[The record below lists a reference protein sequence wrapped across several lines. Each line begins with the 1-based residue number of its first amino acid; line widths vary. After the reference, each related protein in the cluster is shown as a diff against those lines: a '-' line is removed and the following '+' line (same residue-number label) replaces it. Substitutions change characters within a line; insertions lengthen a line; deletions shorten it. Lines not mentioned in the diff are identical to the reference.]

1 MAVLCALIGHVLGRC
16 SDTPEKLPTSEFAL
30 PQSADGGLRGGRAR
44 EPSRIA
50 NLLERRAVLL
60 LIVLLPLLLGTAAT
74 FWLGSKSRLLTA
86 CAAGA
91 VTAASLALLLSHAPA
106 VMAGETVRNVWAWVP
121 EIGLAL
127 TFRLDGLSLLF
138 AGLILFIGLLIV
150 LYAHFYLSPKDSPG
164 KFYSEMM
171 LFMAAMLGVA
181 LSDNLLLLVV
191 FWELTS
197 LSSFL
202 LIGFWSHRADAR
214 AGARQALAVTGGGGL
229 AMLGGFV
236 LLGQIAGTYELSEML
251 GSVAMIQADP
261 LFVPALLLILLGAFT
276 KSAQFPFHFWLPDAM
291 AAPTPVSAY
300 LHSATMVKAGVF
312 LLMRMYPV
320 LAGSGWFEVIV
331 TATGLAT
338 VLFAAFIALFKHDL
352 KGLLAY
358 STVSHLGLIVFLV
371 GLGSPL
377 AAVAA
382 VFHVLNHATFKASLF
397 MIAGIVDHETHSRD
411 MRQLGGLWKFM
422 PWTATLSMVAAAS
435 MAGVPL
441 TNGFLSKEM
450 FFTEAVVGTSGLWGW
465 VVPALV
471 TLAGVFSVAY
481 SLRFVHDTYFNGELG
496 DVPNTHPHE
505 PPLGMKLPAMLL
517 VTMCIVV
524 GLLPAITFGPLV
536 HVAATALAGQPLPD
550 YHLAIWHGFN
560 LPLLMSA
567 IALAAGAGLY
577 FLLASGKRM
586 HRIES
591 ETWFG
596 PATGRQIFEGLID
609 GLFALAGR
617 ISIRLETGSLQLY
630 LVWLMGA
637 AVVVASSQLVGQ
649 GIGAGSRELLPASPL
664 AIAVWLLLAATC
676 LALVFTHR
684 QRFQSVVLVGV
695 VGLVTSLTFVSL
707 SAPDL
712 ALTQLSVE
720 VVSTVLLL
728 MGLAL
733 LPQYSPRESTA
744 LRRTRDGVMALAG
757 GAGVAWVAW
766 VLLTRNHDSISWYF
780 LEKSLPVGGGTN
792 VVNVILVDFRGYDTF
807 GEITVLGIAAIGVLA
822 LMDGMRT
829 RRPLTDP
836 QGLPWTFAA
845 QPLLLRV
852 AASVVLP
859 LALVFTL
866 YIFMRG
872 HNLPGGGF
880 IAGLI
885 TAVALV
891 LQFMA
896 LGQANAEAMLRAQ
909 SGRRF
914 VRWIGA
920 GLSIAGLTGAGAFF
934 WSRPFMTSAHGHPHV
949 PLLGELPLASAALFD
964 LGVYLTVV
972 GSTLLTISVLG
983 SVSREGEPS
992 STLTATA
999 GGQS

>member
-1 MAVLCALIGHVLGRC
+1 M
-16 SDTPEKLPTSEFAL
+16 
-30 PQSADGGLRGGRAR
+30 
-44 EPSRIA
+44 
-50 NLLERRAVLL
+50 LL

-74 FWLGSKSRLLTA
+74 FWLGPKSRLLTA
-86 CAAGA
+86 LAAGA
-91 VTAASLALLLSHAPA
+91 VTAASLAVLLSHAPA
-106 VMAGETVRNVWAWVP
+106 VMAGETVRNAWAWVP
-121 EIGLAL
+121 EIGLNL

-150 LYAHFYLSPKDSPG
+150 LYAHFYLSPKDSAG

-236 LLGQIAGTYELSEML
+236 LLGQIAGTYELSEMV
-251 GSVAMIQADP
+251 GRVAMIQADP

-331 TATGLAT
+331 TVAGLAT

-358 STVSHLGLIVFLV
+358 STVSHLGLIVFLI

-411 MRQLGGLWKFM
+411 MRQLGGLYKLM

-450 FFTEAVVGTSGLWGW
+450 FFTEAVVGTAGIWSW

-481 SLRFVHDTYFNGELG
+481 SLRFVHDTYFNGPLG
-496 DVPNTHPHE
+496 EVPNKHPHE

-517 VTMCIVV
+517 VSMCIVV

-536 HVAATALAGQPLPD
+536 HVAATALVGQPLPE

-567 IALAAGAGLY
+567 IALAAGIGLY
-577 FLLASGKRM
+577 LLLARGKRM

-591 ETWFG
+591 EVWFG
-596 PATGRQIFEGLID
+596 PATGRQIFDGVID
-609 GLFALAGR
+609 GLFSLAGR
-617 ISIRLETGSLQLY
+617 ISIRLETGSLQRY
-630 LVWLMGA
+630 LVWLIGA
-637 AVVVASSQLVGQ
+637 AVVAAATQLVGQ
-649 GIGAGSRELLPASPL
+649 GIGAGTRELLPASPL
-664 AIAVWLLLAATC
+664 AIAVWLLLFVSCVAIA
-676 LALVFTHR
+676 FTHH
-684 QRFQSVVLVGV
+684 QRFQAVVLVGV

-733 LPQYSPRESTA
+733 LPQHSPRESSA
-744 LRRTRDGVMALAG
+744 LRRTRDGVLALAG

-822 LMDGMRT
+822 LMDGMRS
-829 RRPLTDP
+829 RRPLADP
-836 QGLPWTFAA
+836 QGLAWTFAA
-845 QPLLLRV
+845 QPLMLRV

-896 LGQANAEAMLRAQ
+896 LGQARAEAMLRAQ
-909 SGRRF
+909 AGRRF
-914 VRWIGA
+914 VRWVGA
-920 GLSIAGLTGAGAFF
+920 GLSIAGLTGAGAFVLG
-934 WSRPFMTSAHGHPHV
+934 RPFLTSAHGHPHV

-972 GSTLLTISVLG
+972 GATLLTISVLG
-983 SVSREGEPS
+983 SVSRE
-992 STLTATA
+992 STPTHTASA

>member
-1 MAVLCALIGHVLGRC
+1 
-16 SDTPEKLPTSEFAL
+16 
-30 PQSADGGLRGGRAR
+30 
-44 EPSRIA
+44 
-50 NLLERRAVLL
+50 VLL
-60 LIVLLPLLLGTAAT
+60 LIVLLPLLLGTLST
-74 FWLGSKSRLLTA
+74 WWLGSRSRLG
-86 CAAGA
+86 AATVA
-91 VTAASLALLLSHAPA
+91 FAITSASLALLVGQGGA
-106 VMAGETVRNVWAWVP
+106 VMAGETVMNVWPWVP
-121 EIGLAL
+121 SLGLNL
-127 TFRLDGLSLLF
+127 GFRLDGLSMMF
-138 AGLILFIGLLIV
+138 AGLILFIGLLIIV
-150 LYAHFYLSPKDSPG
+150 YAHFYLSAKDSAA
-164 KFYSEMM
+164 KFYSLMM
-171 LFMAAMLGVA
+171 LFMAAMLGVV

-202 LIGFWSHRADAR
+202 LVGYWSHRPDAR

-236 LLGQIAGTYELSEML
+236 LLGQIAGTYELS
-251 GSVAMIQADP
+251 AMAANAAAIQADP
-261 LFVPALLLILLGAFT
+261 RFLPALLLILVGAFT

-312 LLMRMYPV
+312 LLMRMWPV
-320 LAGSGWFEVIV
+320 LAGSGYFEAIV
-331 TATGLAT
+331 TSVGLVT

-358 STVSHLGLIVFLV
+358 STVSHLGLITFLV

-411 MRQLGGLWKFM
+411 MRQLGGLYKLM

-450 FFTEAVVGTSGLWGW
+450 FFTEAVAGAAGMTGAWTWL
-465 VVPALV
+465 VPVLV

-481 SLRFVHDTYFNGELG
+481 SLRFVHDTYFNGALG
-496 DVPNTHPHE
+496 DVPNKHPHE

-536 HVAATALAGQPLPD
+536 QVAATAVVGAPLPE
-550 YHLAIWHGFN
+550 YHLALWHGFN

-567 IALAAGAGLY
+567 VAVAAGVSLY
-577 FLLASGKRM
+577 LWLARARWL
-586 HRIES
+586 HRISSES
-591 ETWFG
+591 WFG
-596 PATGRQIFEGLID
+596 AFTGRSVFEGASD
-609 GLFALAGR
+609 GLFSLSGR
-617 ISIRLETGSLQLY
+617 ISIRLENGSLQRY
-630 LVWLMGA
+630 LAWMVGA
-637 AVVVASSQLVGQ
+637 AVVVGAAPLIAGG
-649 GIGAGSRELLPASPL
+649 GIGAGSRELLPANAL
-664 AIAVWLLLAATC
+664 AVAIWLLLGATC
-676 LALVFTHR
+676 LAIVLTHHR
-684 QRFQSVVLVGV
+684 RFQSVVLLGV
-695 VGLVTSLTFVSL
+695 VGLAVSLSFVSL

-720 VVSTVLLL
+720 LVSTVLLL

-733 LPQYSPRESTA
+733 LPVQSPRESSG
-744 LRRTRDGVMALAG
+744 LRRGRDALLALAG
-757 GAGVAWVAW
+757 GAGIAWLAW
-766 VLLTRNHDSISWYF
+766 VLLTRGHESIAWYF
-780 LEKSLPVGGGTN
+780 LDKSMPVGGGSN
-792 VVNVILVDFRGYDTF
+792 VVNVILVDFRGYDTY

-822 LMDGMRT
+822 LMEGMT
-829 RRPLTDP
+829 ARRPLAD
-836 QGLPWTFAA
+836 GAGRRWTFVDR
-845 QPLLLRV
+845 PVLLRV

-859 LALVFTL
+859 VALVFSV

-872 HNLPGGGF
+872 HNMPGGGF

-885 TAVALV
+885 TSVALV
-891 LQFMA
+891 LQLMS
-896 LGQANAEAMLRAQ
+896 LGQARAEALLHAQ
-909 SGRRF
+909 GGRRF

-920 GLSIAGLTGAGAFF
+920 GLGIAGLTGAGAFLF
-934 WSRPFMTSAHGHPHV
+934 GKPFLTSAHGHPQV
-949 PLLGELPLASAALFD
+949 GWLGELPLASAALFD
-964 LGVYLTVV
+964 LGVYFTVV
-972 GSTLLTISVLG
+972 GATLLTISVLG
-983 SVSREGEPS
+983 TASREGIPS
-992 STLTATA
+992 RDA
-999 GGQS
+999 GPVHDSGSEANAKGARP

>member
-1 MAVLCALIGHVLGRC
+1 M
-16 SDTPEKLPTSEFAL
+16 
-30 PQSADGGLRGGRAR
+30 
-44 EPSRIA
+44 
-50 NLLERRAVLL
+50 L
-60 LIVLLPLLLGTAAT
+60 LITILLPLLLGTLAT
-74 FWLGSKSRLLTA
+74 LWLGRKSRSLTA
-86 CAAGA
+86 AAAFG
-91 VTAASLALLLSHAPA
+91 VTLASLATLLSQAPA
-106 VMAGETVRNVWAWVP
+106 VMRGEVVLNRWNWVP
-121 EIGLAL
+121 ELGLNL
-127 TFRLDGLSLLF
+127 TFRLDGLSLMF

-150 LYAHFYLSPKDSPG
+150 TYAHWYLAAKDSAA

-171 LFMAAMLGVA
+171 LFMAAMLGVV

-202 LIGFWSHRADAR
+202 LVGYWSHRADAR

-229 AMLGGFV
+229 AMLAGVV
-236 LLGQIAGTYELSEML
+236 LLGQIAGTYDISGML
-251 GSVAMIQADP
+251 DQVAVIQADP
-261 LFVPALLLILLGAFT
+261 RFVPALVLILLGCFT

-312 LLMRMYPV
+312 LLMRLYPV
-320 LAGSGWFEVIV
+320 LAGTGLFEAIV
-331 TATGLAT
+331 TTVGLVT
-338 VLFAAFIALFKHDL
+338 MLFAAFIAIFKHDL

-358 STVSHLGLIVFLV
+358 STVSHLGLITCLV

-382 VFHVLNHATFKASLF
+382 VFHVLNHASFKASLF

-411 MRQLGGLWKFM
+411 MRQLGGLAALM
-422 PWTATLSMVAAAS
+422 PWTATLAMIAAAS

-450 FFTEAVVGTSGLWGW
+450 FFTEAVNGTSGLWHL
-465 VVPALV
+465 VLPVAV
-471 TLAGVFSVAY
+471 TLGGIFSVAY
-481 SLRFVHDTYFNGELG
+481 SLRLVHDTFFNGPLG
-496 DVPNTHPHE
+496 DVPNKHPHE
-505 PPLGMKLPAMLL
+505 PPLGMKLPSILL
-517 VTMCIVV
+517 VVICLVV
-524 GLLPAITFGPLV
+524 GLLPAATLGPLV
-536 HVAATALAGQPLPD
+536 HVAATAMAGKPLPD
-550 YHLAIWHGFN
+550 YHLSLWHGFN

-567 IALAAGAGLY
+567 IALVAGVGLY
-577 FLLASGKRM
+577 ALLGRARRL
-586 HRIES
+586 HRTES
-591 ETWFG
+591 EAWFG
-596 PATGRQIFEGLID
+596 LATGRQIFD
-609 GLFALAGR
+609 GLVNGLFGLSGR
-617 ISIRLETGSLQLY
+617 ITQRLENGSLQRY
-630 LVWLMGA
+630 VACFVVA
-637 AVVVASSQLVGQ
+637 AVVLGAAPLVGS
-649 GIGAGSRELLPASPL
+649 GIGTGDKALLPATPL
-664 AIAVWLLLAATC
+664 AMVVWVLLAATC
-676 LALVFTHR
+676 LAVALTHHL
-684 QRFQSVVLVGV
+684 RFQAVVLVGAI
-695 VGLVTSLTFVSL
+695 GLIVSLTFVSL

-720 VVSTVLLL
+720 VVSAVLLL

-733 LPQYSPRESTA
+733 LPPHSPRESSA
-744 LRRTRDGVMALAG
+744 ARRTLHGAVAIT
-757 GAGVAWVAW
+757 AGVAVAAVAW
-766 VLLTRNHDSISWYF
+766 LLLTRSHDSISWYF
-780 LEKSLPVGGGTN
+780 LEQSVPKGGGTN

-822 LMDGMRT
+822 LMDGLRT
-829 RRPLTDP
+829 RRGSTDP
-836 QGLPWTFAA
+836 EGRPWTFAR
-845 QPLLLRV
+845 QPLMLRV

-859 LALVFTL
+859 VALVFTV

-896 LGQANAEAMLRAQ
+896 MGQARAELLMRAE

-920 GLSIAGLTGAGAFF
+920 GLGIAGLTGVGAFVLG
-934 WSRPFMTSAHGHPHV
+934 RPFLTSAFGHPVV

-983 SVSREGEPS
+983 TVSREAPAAAPRS
-992 STLTATA
+992 VA
-999 GGQS
+999 

>member
-1 MAVLCALIGHVLGRC
+1 M
-16 SDTPEKLPTSEFAL
+16 
-30 PQSADGGLRGGRAR
+30 
-44 EPSRIA
+44 
-50 NLLERRAVLL
+50 LLS
-60 LIVLLPLLLGTAAT
+60 IVLFPLLLGTLTT
-74 FWLGSKSRLLTA
+74 FWLGSRSRLMTA

-91 VTAASLALLLSHAPA
+91 VTATSLGLLVSMAPQ
-106 VMAGETVRNVWAWVP
+106 VMAGDVILNAWPWVP
-121 EIGLAL
+121 EIGLNL
-127 TFRLDGLSLLF
+127 SFRLDGLSMMF
-138 AGLILFIGLLIV
+138 AGLILFIGLMIIV
-150 LYAHFYLSPKDSPG
+150 YAHYYLSPKDSAG

-171 LFMAAMLGVA
+171 LFMAAMLGVV
-181 LSDNLLLLVV
+181 LSDNVLLLVV

-197 LSSFL
+197 ISSFL
-202 LIGFWSHRADAR
+202 LVGYWSHRPDAR

-229 AMLGGFV
+229 AMLGGLV

-251 GSVAMIQADP
+251 DKVAMIQADP
-261 LFVPALLLILLGAFT
+261 LFLPALLLILLGAFT

-320 LAGSGWFEVIV
+320 LAGSGYFEAIV
-331 TATGLAT
+331 TTVGLIT
-338 VLFAAFIALFKHDL
+338 VLFAAFIAIFKHDL

-358 STVSHLGLIVFLV
+358 STVSHLGLITFLV

-411 MRQLGGLWKFM
+411 MRKLGGLWSLM
-422 PWTATLSMVAAAS
+422 PWTATLSMVTAAS

-450 FFTEAVVGTSGLWGW
+450 FFTEAVVGTSGIWAW
-465 VVPALV
+465 AVPALV
-471 TLAGVFSVAY
+471 TLAGVCSVAY
-481 SLRFVHDTYFNGELG
+481 SLRFVHDTYFNGPLG
-496 DVPNTHPHE
+496 DVPGTHPHE
-505 PPLGMKLPAMLL
+505 PPWGMKLPAMLL
-517 VTMCIVV
+517 VVMCIGV
-524 GLLPAITFGPLV
+524 GLLPALTFGPLV
-536 HVAATALAGQPLPD
+536 HVAATAMAGQALPE
-550 YHLAIWHGFN
+550 YHLSIWHGFN

-567 IALAAGAGLY
+567 IALVAGIALY
-577 FLLASGKRM
+577 LMLAKNKRL

-591 ETWFG
+591 EAWFG
-596 PATGRQIFEGLID
+596 RAAGRQVFEGLVD
-609 GLFALAGR
+609 GLFAVAGR
-617 ISIRLETGSLQLY
+617 ISQRLENGSLQSY
-630 LVWLMGA
+630 LAWLLGG
-637 AVVVASSQLVGQ
+637 VLVIVAWPLLGSDV
-649 GIGAGSRELLPASPL
+649 GAGTRTLLPASPL
-664 AIAVWLLLAATC
+664 AVAIWLLLGATTLS
-676 LALVFTHR
+676 LALQHHD
-684 QRFQSVVLVGV
+684 RFKAVVLVGV

-733 LPQYSPRESTA
+733 LPQHSPRESSVA
-744 LRRTRDGVMALAG
+744 RRTRDAVLAL
-757 GAGVAWVAW
+757 GAGAGMAWLAWVF
-766 VLLTRNHDSISWYF
+766 LTRDHSSISWYF
-780 LEKSLPVGGGTN
+780 LDQSIPLGGGSN

-807 GEITVLGIAAIGVLA
+807 GEITVLGIAALGVLA
-822 LMDGMRT
+822 LMEGMRT
-829 RRPLTDP
+829 RRPVQDP
-836 QGLPWTFAA
+836 DGRAWTFAA

-852 AASVVLP
+852 AAAVVLP
-859 LALVFTL
+859 VALVFTV

-891 LQFMA
+891 LQFMSM
-896 LGQANAEAMLRAQ
+896 GQAKAEFLLRGQA
-909 SGRRF
+909 GRRF
-914 VRWIGA
+914 VQWIGA
-920 GLSIAGLTGAGAFF
+920 GLGIAGLTGVGAFV
-934 WSRPFMTSAHGHPHV
+934 WGRPFLTSAHGNPTV

-964 LGVYLTVV
+964 LGVYLVVV
-972 GSTLLTISVLG
+972 GATLLTIAVLG
-983 SVSREGEPS
+983 NVTREVPGQTS
-992 STLTATA
+992 A
-999 GGQS
+999 GAAKAVA